1 MYIHMLISKKRCP
14 GRKTEPVKPGK
25 QNNNV
30 YGIIHEEPKKACCG
44 AYLLSLYAGGKYMDM
59 MNNKPFAD
67 TGLTPAAKQFIQ
79 TVQETLPGLLA

>member
-1 MYIHMLISKKRCP
+1 
-14 GRKTEPVKPGK
+14 
-25 QNNNV
+25 
-30 YGIIHEEPKKACCG
+30 
-44 AYLLSLYAGGKYMDM
+44 MDM